1 MFSLFDVDGIF
12 SPRIVV
18 VGWITPTVCAIAQVR
33 YMKWIKVPR
42 HGHPHTRMCN
52 PIRES
57 ESQSLHKRN
66 PIFISRYFVFLLC
79 MNRSGTQLAQAFDV
93 LDMEGTRD

>member
-1 MFSLFDVDGIF
+1 MAHSNC
-12 SPRIVV
+12 
-18 VGWITPTVCAIAQVR
+18 VCYCTGAIYEMDQSAEA
-33 YMKWIKVPR
+33 Y
-42 HGHPHTRMCN
+42 PHTRMCN

-79 MNRSGTQLAQAFDV
+79 MNRSSTQLAQAFDL